1 MSLRMSVSDGF
12 CSSLSG
18 SLWRPTLVMQ
28 TGEVRGSGP
37 EEARSRMILVRHTE
51 QQFIPQNRI
60 FLLSGGLLNT
70 QNNKDDDISQ
80 SGP

>member
-1 MSLRMSVSDGF
+1 MSFSMSVSDGF
-12 CSSLSG
+12 CSSLSR

-28 TGEVRGSGP
+28 TWEVRGSSP

-60 FLLSGGLLNT
+60 FFIVVGSF
-70 QNNKDDDISQ
+70 KYAE
-80 SGP
+80 

>member
-1 MSLRMSVSDGF
+1 MSFRMSVSDGF

-28 TGEVRGSGP
+28 TGEVRGSSP

-51 QQFIPQNRI
+51 QHFVPQNRI
-60 FLLSGGLLNT
+60 FFNCRG
-70 QNNKDDDISQ
+70 IF
-80 SGP
+80 